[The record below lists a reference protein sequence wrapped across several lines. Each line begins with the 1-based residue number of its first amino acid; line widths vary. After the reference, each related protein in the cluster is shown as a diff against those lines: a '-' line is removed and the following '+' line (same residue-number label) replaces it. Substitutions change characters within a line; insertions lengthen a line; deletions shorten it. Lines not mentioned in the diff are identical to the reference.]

1 MFTFIWLI
9 TFVSRF
15 DSFKDELEKSV
26 LAAVSSWTLEKS
38 TLVRLQCVVRGKV
51 SLQSDFLSSFSGG
64 GCLGRVFDVPQGQT

>member
-1 MFTFIWLI
+1 M
-9 TFVSRF
+9 
-15 DSFKDELEKSV
+15 